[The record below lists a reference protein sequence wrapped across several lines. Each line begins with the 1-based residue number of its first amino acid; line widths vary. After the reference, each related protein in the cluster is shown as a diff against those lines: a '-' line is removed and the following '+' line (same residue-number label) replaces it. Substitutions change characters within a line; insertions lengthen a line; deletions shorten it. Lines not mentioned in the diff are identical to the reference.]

1 MKFFQ
6 NKFKNL
12 DGPAFDTL
20 DGKNH
25 KARFGLSVACAGNI
39 NLDGI
44 TSETPK
50 GIQDLVIGAP
60 YDGEDHTGAI
70 YIYLGTPNGISQTHA
85 QVLYLCNILFLQA
98 FFHLLRSLLAGK
110 PI

>member
-1 MKFFQ
+1 M
-6 NKFKNL
+6 

-44 TSETPK
+44 TSESPK

-60 YDGEDHTGAI
+60 YDGEDHRGAI
-70 YIYLGTPNGISQTHA
+70 YIYLGTPNGISQTHS
-85 QVLYLCNILFLQA
+85 QVLTRLFLGCLVVYYNFTLIGISQGG
-98 FFHLLRSLLAGK
+98 LYD
-110 PI
+110 

>member
-1 MKFFQ
+1 MIIPQKNLKLLKKALRVFNLIFYICIHFFQ

-50 GIQDLVIGAP
+50 G
-60 YDGEDHTGAI
+60 
-70 YIYLGTPNGISQTHA
+70 N
-85 QVLYLCNILFLQA
+85 
-98 FFHLLRSLLAGK
+98 
-110 PI
+110 

>member
-85 QVLYLCNILFLQA
+85 QVLYVTYYFYRH
-98 FFHLLRSLLAGK
+98 FFIYCAAY
-110 PI
+110 

>member
-1 MKFFQ
+1 MIIAQKNLKLLKKALRIFNLIFCILFFFQ

-44 TSETPK
+44 TSESPK
-50 GIQDLVIGAP
+50 G
-60 YDGEDHTGAI
+60 
-70 YIYLGTPNGISQTHA
+70 N
-85 QVLYLCNILFLQA
+85 
-98 FFHLLRSLLAGK
+98 
-110 PI
+110 

>member
-1 MKFFQ
+1 MIFQ

-44 TSETPK
+44 TSENPK

-60 YDGEDHTGAI
+60 YDGEDHR
-70 YIYLGTPNGISQTHA
+70 
-85 QVLYLCNILFLQA
+85 QVKPLVQNFTTRCEFFNPSRVRKINKILDIL
-98 FFHLLRSLLAGK
+98 
-110 PI
+110 